1 MKNFGIRRMVSFDDM
16 IDYFRNIKPNTK
28 DEEMHERILNR
39 LEYENEKSKGVVI
52 KKVPKLNG
60 RDYFVKCGKCGS
72 EAVKEAWYRYCP
84 NCGYKII
91 RESEE

>member
-1 MKNFGIRRMVSFDDM
+1 MRGIRWMISFDDL
-16 IDYFRNIKPNTK
+16 IDYLSTFDPDPK
-28 DEEMHERILNR
+28 DKETHERVMNR
-39 LEYENEKSKGVVI
+39 LNYENEKSKGAAI